1 MTAKI
6 TVQCDADDCAKI
18 DKGTRS
24 FCTGGPD
31 SKIYVRRSQCRGYVM
46 DKAYLD
52 AQLKERTSKR
62 AAPIHDY
69 TASIERVTTREEL
82 DAKLDGKRVKEDEVK
97 YGNSDDPAA

>member
-1 MTAKI
+1 MAFKI
-6 TVQCDADDCAKI
+6 TVLCDADDCARI

-31 SKIYVRRSQCRGYVM
+31 SEIHVRRSQCQGYVM

-52 AQLKERTSKR
+52 AQLKEMTSKR
-62 AAPIHDY
+62 LATIHDY

-82 DAKLDGKRVKEDEVK
+82 DVKLDGKRVKEAEAE
-97 YGNSDDPAA
+97 G